1 MQFII
6 QAFRKATY
14 YKRWCILLFLV
25 CGGLSFSYLSYANP
39 YPTNFNSANFQDGDS
54 IKVTL
59 KVSRTSLR
67 QVIRLIEK
75 QTGLTFAISSTV
87 LDNARSITLQ
97 ANKQP
102 LTTVLRRIF
111 TNTGYAFEIR
121 NKQIIIYPE
130 AETSSTP
137 GITRRPVSQEA
148 EKYVVT
154 GLITDGERPLA
165 GVSIREKD
173 THSGASTNENGR
185 FRIPVVNGQAVLQFS
200 LIGYE
205 AREISLR
212 DRKTLE
218 IVLQNDPK
226 TLNDLVIIGY
236 GLHTKANITGAI
248 TKVEGRRLKSRPV
261 TNVMAALQGTA
272 PGLLVTRNNGQPGK
286 EGFNLQIRG
295 LSSGNYSEPLV
306 LVDGAPGSISL
317 LNPNDI
323 ESISVLKDAAAASIY
338 GPLAAGGVVLV
349 TTKRG
354 KSGKVAVEYSSLFG
368 IETPISMP
376 RRMRS
381 WQAASLQNEATGN
394 AGLQPVWTSRD
405 IELLKDPAINYLPR
419 LDGTQNFNYYDDID
433 PLDDVTRGNST
444 TSTYNLTARGGNS
457 DHQYLFSFG
466 QFSRQGLFNT
476 GWDKTSRTN
485 LQANFNN
492 RFSDILSLETSLQ
505 YAKSNTLSPGWRVDG
520 NYGILNFLYQQP
532 GSVPLYVP
540 GSNKYTAG
548 YNGHALLKDGGKRD
562 ERTSYA
568 DAVFTLKA
576 ENLYKG
582 LTLKAVYSPQLTTT
596 HDGLGKRTVNFYNG
610 DGYVNGVN
618 DPNTLKRG
626 YLLEVQHSLQLLAD
640 YDLSAGKA
648 NTVHILGGYAYES
661 HYQHQRVRIADRV
674 SENEMSQMSFN
685 DPLLATSRHFKGSGS
700 LASVFT
706 RINYNYKDR
715 YLLEANL
722 VASQLSY
729 NSTQQKKMQREH
741 LYPSFSAGWRLN
753 NEKWFASAFRFVDEF
768 KLRASWGMLGNF
780 NWRSGLNDFNYRD
793 QLLHPAGYPLIYYE
807 DNDRYIPGNNN
818 WETVSTTNAGLDLT
832 LFKGRLNI
840 NADYFVK
847 HNSRMQIAEQ
857 TFPQV
862 NWLAPRF
869 YNAVLRS
876 WGWELNVGWRDNRGP
891 FSYWVNANIF
901 DDQNKI
907 LSTSGPSAWL
917 NGNNRGLS
925 GLPYNAII
933 GYQAQGYFQ
942 RPADI
947 EGHAYQG
954 IVAAPGDI
962 RYVDVNNDG
971 KIDGG
976 SHTQGDHGDLVY
988 LGSSQPRYSF
998 GFDAG
1003 SSCKGFDFSIFFQGI
1018 GARKVLVPGKYAMPF
1033 VDGWQQPWL
1042 IHTDHWSPT
1051 NQNAEFPRLY
1061 SGNSPNLQP
1070 SSFWVMNA
1078 SYIRLKNLQ
1087 VGYTFHFDRSHPLVN
1102 SLRVYFS
1109 GQDLWEANRM
1119 RIRYYDPEQ
1128 ATNIGYQY
1136 PFFRSFTIGLNASF

>member
-1 MQFII
+1 MQFKI

-14 YKRWCILLFLV
+14 YRRWCILLFLV
-25 CGGLSFSYLSYANP
+25 CAGVSLSYLSRANP
-39 YPTNFNSANFQDGDS
+39 PTLQLSDFQDGDS

-59 KVSRTSLR
+59 KVSRVSLR

-75 QTGLTFAISSTV
+75 QTGLTFAVSSTV
-87 LDNARSITLQ
+87 LDNARSVSLQ
-97 ANKQP
+97 VQQQP
-102 LTTVLRRIF
+102 LTSVLRRIF
-111 TNTGYAFEIR
+111 AGTNYVFEIR
-121 NKQIIIYPE
+121 NKQIIVYPDTE
-130 AETSSTP
+130 VPAAT
-137 GITRRPVSQEA
+137 GITHRSTSPEP
-148 EKYVVT
+148 EKYVIT

-165 GVSIREKD
+165 GVSIRERD
-173 THSGASTNENGR
+173 THNGASTNENGR
-185 FRIPVVNGQAVLQFS
+185 FRMPVANGQAVLQFS

-205 AREISLR
+205 TREITLR

-218 IVLQNDPK
+218 IILQSDTK

-306 LVDGAPGSISL
+306 LIDGAPGSITL

-354 KSGKVAVEYSSLFG
+354 KPGKIAIEYSSLFG
-368 IETPISMP
+368 FERPISLP
-376 RRMRS
+376 KRMHS
-381 WQAASLQNEATGN
+381 WQAAPLANEAAAN
-394 AGLQPVWTSRD
+394 AGLPPVWTDED
-405 IELLKDPAINYLPR
+405 ISLLKNPNINFLPR
-419 LDGTQNFNYYDDID
+419 FDGTQNFNYFDDFN
-433 PLDDVTRGNST
+433 PLNSVTRNNST
-444 TSTYNLTARGGNS
+444 TATYNVSARGGNA
-457 DHQYLFSFG
+457 DHQYLLSFG

-476 GWDKTSRTN
+476 GSDKTSRTN
-485 LQANFNN
+485 IQANLNN
-492 RFSDILSLETSLQ
+492 RFSDVLSLETSLQ
-505 YAKSNTLSPGWRVDG
+505 YAQSNTLSPGWRVDG
-520 NYGILNFLYQQP
+520 NYGLLNYLYQSP
-532 GSVPLYVP
+532 ANVPVYVP
-540 GSNKYTAG
+540 GTRHYTNGFNG
-548 YNGHALLKDGGKRD
+548 YALLKDAGKRD
-562 ERTSYA
+562 EQSTYA

-596 HDGLGKRTVNFYNG
+596 HDGLGKRTVDFYNG
-610 DGYVNGVN
+610 DGYVNSVN

-626 YLLEVQHSLQLLAD
+626 YLMEVQHSLQLLAD
-640 YDLSAGKA
+640 YDLSAGKS

-661 HYQHQRVRIADRV
+661 HYQHQRVRTAEHL
-674 SENEMSQMSFN
+674 SENEMSQLSFN
-685 DPLLATSRHFKGSGS
+685 DPEQTTQLHFKGAGS

-706 RINYNYKDR
+706 RINYNFKDR

-722 VASQLSY
+722 VASQLRY
-729 NSTQQKKMQREH
+729 NSTQQKEMQREH
-741 LYPSFSAGWRLN
+741 LFPSFSAGWRLN
-753 NEKWFASAFRFVDEF
+753 NEKWFAAAFPFFDEF

-793 QLLHPAGYPLIYYE
+793 QLLRPAAYPLMSFE
-807 DNDRYIPGNNN
+807 PNDRYIPGNNN
-818 WETVSTTNAGLDLT
+818 WETISTTNAGLDLT

-847 HNSRMQIAEQ
+847 HNGRMQIAEQ
-857 TFPQV
+857 TFPEV

-869 YNAVLRS
+869 FNAVLRS
-876 WGWELNVGWRDNRGP
+876 WGWELNLGWRDNRGP
-891 FSYWVNANIF
+891 FSYWVNANVF

-907 LSTSGPSAWL
+907 LRANGPTAWL
-917 NGNNRGLS
+917 SGNNRGLT

-933 GYQAQGYFQ
+933 GYQAAGYFQ
-942 RPADI
+942 NNLDVT
-947 EGHAYQG
+947 GHAYQG
-954 IVAAPGDI
+954 NGTAPGDI
-962 RYVDVNNDG
+962 RYVDMNKDG
-971 KIDGG
+971 NIDGG
-976 SHTQGDHGDLVY
+976 SHTKDDHGDLVY

-1003 SSCKGFDFSIFFQGI
+1003 FSSKGFDFSIFFQGI
-1018 GARKVLVPGKYAMPF
+1018 GARKMLVPGKYAMPF

-1042 IHTDHWSPT
+1042 IHADHWTPA
-1051 NQNAEFPRLY
+1051 NQNADFPRLY
-1061 SGNSPNLQP
+1061 AGDSQNLTP

-1078 SYIRLKNLQ
+1078 AYIRLKNLQ
-1087 VGYTFHFDRSHPLVN
+1087 VGYTFHFNRSHPLVN
-1102 SLRVYFS
+1102 SLRFYFS
-1109 GQDLWEANRM
+1109 GQDLWEVNRM
-1119 RIRYYDPEQ
+1119 RIRYFDPEQ

-1136 PFFRSFTIGLNASF
+1136 PFFRSFTLGLNANF

>member
-1 MQFII
+1 MQVTTR
-6 QAFRKATY
+6 AFRKATY
-14 YKRWCILLFLV
+14 YRRWCILLFLV
-25 CGGLSFSYLSYANP
+25 CLGLSFSYLSYSNP
-39 YPTNFNSANFQDGDS
+39 APSTIIAFQNGDS

-87 LDNARSITLQ
+87 LDNARSVTMDVRR
-97 ANKQP
+97 QP
-102 LTTVLRRIF
+102 LTVVLRRLF
-111 TNTGYAFEIR
+111 AGSDYVFEIR
-121 NKQIIIYPE
+121 NKQIIVYPDE
-130 AETSSTP
+130 ETTVTP
-137 GITRRPVSQEA
+137 GTIRRPVSPEA
-148 EKYVVT
+148 ERFVIT
-154 GLITDGERPLA
+154 GLITDGEHPLA
-165 GVSIREKD
+165 GVSIREKG
-173 THSGASTNENGR
+173 THNGASTNENGR
-185 FRIPVVNGQAVLQFS
+185 FRMAVTNGQAVLQFS

-205 AREISLR
+205 PREVSLR
-212 DRKTLE
+212 ERKTLE
-218 IVLQNDPK
+218 IILQNDTK

-295 LSSGNYSEPLV
+295 VSSGNYSEPLV
-306 LVDGAPGSISL
+306 LIDGAPGSISL

-338 GPLAAGGVVLV
+338 SPLAAAGVVLV

-354 KSGKVAVEYSSLFG
+354 KSGKLTVEYSSLFG
-368 IETPISMP
+368 IERPISLP
-376 RRMRS
+376 RRMHS
-381 WQAASLQNEATGN
+381 WQAAPLQNEAAQN
-394 AGLQPVWTSRD
+394 AGLSPVWSAQD
-405 IELLKDPAINYLPR
+405 ISLMKDPEINFLPR
-419 LDGTQNFNYYDDID
+419 LDGTHNFNYYDDVD
-433 PLDDVTRGNST
+433 QLRNVARNNST
-444 TSTYNLTARGGNS
+444 TSTYTITAKGGND
-457 DHQYLFSFG
+457 DHQYLISMG

-485 LQANFNN
+485 IQVNFNN
-492 RFSDILSLETSLQ
+492 RFSDVLSLETSLQ

-520 NYGILNFLYQQP
+520 NYGILNFLYQSP
-532 GSVPLYVP
+532 ANVPIYVP
-540 GSNKYTAG
+540 GTTNYTTG
-548 YNGHALLKDGGKRD
+548 YNGFALLKNAGKRD
-562 ERTSYA
+562 EGTSYT

-610 DGYVNGVN
+610 DGYVNSVN
-618 DPNTLKRG
+618 DPNSLKRG
-626 YLLEVQHSLQLLAD
+626 YLMEVQHSLQLLAD

-648 NTVHILGGYAYES
+648 HTVHILGGYAYES
-661 HYQHQRVRIADRV
+661 HYQHQRVRAAANATD
-674 SENEMSQMSFN
+674 NELAQLSFN
-685 DPLLATSRHFKGSGS
+685 HPEQTEQRHFKGAGS

-722 VASQLSY
+722 VGAQLTY

-741 LYPSFSAGWRLN
+741 LFPSFSAGWRLN
-753 NEKWFASAFRFVDEF
+753 NEKWFASAFSFFDEF
-768 KLRASWGMLGNF
+768 KLRVSWGMLGNF

-793 QLLHPAGYPLIYYE
+793 QILHPTSYPLMAYE
-807 DNDRYIPGNNN
+807 DNERYIPGNNN
-818 WETVSTTNAGLDLT
+818 WETVTTTNAGLDLT

-847 HNSRMQIAEQ
+847 HNGRMQIAEQ

-862 NWLAPRF
+862 NWLQPGF

-876 WGWELNVGWRDNRGP
+876 WGWELNIGWRDNRGP
-891 FSYWVNANIF
+891 LSYWVNANIF

-907 LSTSGPSAWL
+907 LRVSGPSAWL
-917 NGNNRGLS
+917 NGINRGLP

-933 GYQAQGYFQ
+933 GYQAAGYFQ
-942 RPADI
+942 APADVA
-947 EGHAYQG
+947 GHAYQEATTG
-954 IVAAPGDI
+954 PGDI
-962 RYVDVNNDG
+962 RYADINNDG

-976 SHTQGDHGDLVY
+976 SHTKDDHGDLVY
-988 LGSSQPRYSF
+988 LGSSQPRYSY

-1003 SSCKGFDFSIFFQGI
+1003 FSSKGFDLSIFFQGI
-1018 GARKVLVPGKYAMPF
+1018 GARKVLMPGKYAMPF
-1033 VDGWQQPWL
+1033 VNGWQQPWL
-1042 IHTDHWSPT
+1042 IHADHWTPS
-1051 NQNAEFPRLY
+1051 NQDAAFPRLY
-1061 SGNSPNLQP
+1061 AGYNQNVVS

-1087 VGYTFHFDRSHPLVN
+1087 VGYTFHFDRAHPLIN

-1109 GQDLWEANRM
+1109 GQDLWEINKM
-1119 RIRYYDPEQ
+1119 RIKYYDPEQ

-1136 PFFRSFTIGLNASF
+1136 PFFRSFTLGLNANF

>member
-1 MQFII
+1 MQLTI

-25 CGGLSFSYLSYANP
+25 CLGLSFSHLSHARHSFP
-39 YPTNFNSANFQDGDS
+39 HLTDFQDGDS
-54 IKVTL
+54 IKITL
-59 KVSRTSLR
+59 KVSKASLR

-87 LDNARSITLQ
+87 LDNARSVTLQ
-97 ANKQP
+97 VRQQP
-102 LTTVLRRIF
+102 LTSVLRRIF
-111 TNTGYAFEIR
+111 AGTNYVFEIR
-121 NKQIIIYPE
+121 NKQIIVFPDTE
-130 AETSSTP
+130 APVTP
-137 GITRRPVSQEA
+137 GITRRPVNAEP

-165 GVSIREKD
+165 GVSIRERD
-173 THSGASTNENGR
+173 THSGASTNEYGR
-185 FRIPVVNGQAVLQFS
+185 FRIPVASGQAVLQFS

-205 AREISLR
+205 PREIALR
-212 DRKTLE
+212 ERKTLE
-218 IVLQNDPK
+218 IILSNDTK

-295 LSSGNYSEPLV
+295 LSSGNYSDPLV

-338 GPLAAGGVVLV
+338 SPLAAGGVVLV

-368 IETPISMP
+368 IERPISLP
-376 RRMRS
+376 KRMHS
-381 WQAASLQNEATGN
+381 WEAAPLQNEAAQN
-394 AGLQPVWTSRD
+394 AGLPPVWTDQD
-405 IELLKDPAINYLPR
+405 ITLLKDPNVNFLPR
-419 LDGTQNFNYYDDID
+419 LDGTHNFNYYDDIN
-433 PLDDVTRGNST
+433 PLKDVTRNNST
-444 TSTYNLTARGGNS
+444 TATYNIAVRGGNT
-457 DHQYLFSFG
+457 DHQYLLSLG
-466 QFSRQGLFNT
+466 QFNRQGLFNT

-485 LQANFNN
+485 IQANFNN

-505 YAKSNTLSPGWRVDG
+505 YAQSNTLSPGWRVDG
-520 NYGILNFLYQQP
+520 NYGVLNFLYQAP
-532 GSVPLYVP
+532 AAVPVYVP
-540 GSNKYTAG
+540 GTTNYTSG
-548 YNGHALLKDGGKRD
+548 FNGFALLKDAGKRD
-562 ERTSYA
+562 EGSSYT

-596 HDGLGKRTVNFYNG
+596 HDGLGKRTVSFYNG
-610 DGYVNGVN
+610 DGYVNSVN
-618 DPNTLKRG
+618 DPNSLKRG
-626 YLLEVQHSLQLLAD
+626 YLMEVQHSLQLLAD

-648 NTVHILGGYAYES
+648 HTVHILGGYAYES
-661 HYQHQRVRIADRV
+661 HYQHQRVRTAAGV
-674 SENEMSQMSFN
+674 SENEMSQLSFN
-685 DPLLATSRHFKGSGS
+685 DPLNVTQRHFKGAGS
-700 LASVFT
+700 LASVFS

-722 VASQLSY
+722 VAAQLTF

-741 LYPSFSAGWRLN
+741 LFPSLSAGWRLN
-753 NEKWFASAFRFVDEF
+753 NESWFAAAFPFFDEF

-780 NWRSGLNDFNYRD
+780 NWRNGLNDYNYHD
-793 QLLHPAGYPLIYYE
+793 QLLHPSTYPLMSYE

-847 HNSRMQIAEQ
+847 HNGRMQIAEQ

-862 NWLAPRF
+862 NWLHPRF
-869 YNAVLRS
+869 FNAVLRS
-876 WGWELNVGWRDNRGP
+876 WGWEVNIGWRDNRGP
-891 FSYWVNANIF
+891 LSYWVSANIF

-907 LSTSGPSAWL
+907 LRTNGPSAWL
-917 NGNNRGLS
+917 NGNNRGLT

-933 GYQAQGYFQ
+933 GYQSAGYFQ
-942 RPADI
+942 HSGDVAS
-947 EGHAYQG
+947 HAYQG
-954 IVAAPGDI
+954 ATTAPGDI
-962 RYVDVNNDG
+962 RYTDINKDG
-971 KIDGG
+971 NIDGG
-976 SHTQGDHGDLVY
+976 GHTKDDHGDLIY
-988 LGSSQPRYSF
+988 LGSSQPRYSY

-1003 SSCKGFDFSIFFQGI
+1003 FSARGFDLSIFFQGI
-1018 GARKVLVPGKYAMPF
+1018 GAKKVLVPGKYAMPF
-1033 VDGWQQPWL
+1033 VDNWQQPWL
-1042 IHTDHWSPT
+1042 IHADHWTPA
-1051 NQNAEFPRLY
+1051 NPDAAFPRLY
-1061 SGNSPNLQP
+1061 AGYNQNLLP
-1070 SSFWVMNA
+1070 SSSWVMNA
-1078 SYIRLKNLQ
+1078 AYIRLKNLQ
-1087 VGYTFHFDRSHPLVN
+1087 VGYTFHFDRSRPLVN
-1102 SLRVYFS
+1102 SLRIYFS
-1109 GQDLWEANRM
+1109 GQDLWEVNRM

-1128 ATNIGYQY
+1128 ATSIGYQY
-1136 PFFRSFTIGLNASF
+1136 PFFRSFTLGINANF

>member
-1 MQFII
+1 MQVKIR
-6 QAFRKATY
+6 AFRKATY
-14 YKRWCILLFLV
+14 YRRWCILLFLV
-25 CGGLSFSYLSYANP
+25 CLGLSFSYLSYSNP
-39 YPTNFNSANFQDGDS
+39 STPHITSFQDGDS

-59 KVSRTSLR
+59 KVSRASLR

-75 QTGLTFAISSTV
+75 QTGLSFAISSTV
-87 LDNARSITLQ
+87 LDNARSVTLDVKQ
-97 ANKQP
+97 QP
-102 LTTVLRRIF
+102 LTAVLRRIF
-111 TNTGYAFEIR
+111 AGSKYVFEIR
-121 NKQIIIYPE
+121 NKQIIVYPDE
-130 AETSSTP
+130 ETATTP
-137 GITRRPVSQEA
+137 GIVHRPISPEA

-165 GVSIREKD
+165 GVSIRERD

-185 FRIPVVNGQAVLQFS
+185 FRIPVTNGQSVLQFS

-205 AREISLR
+205 SREISLR
-212 DRKTLE
+212 ERKTLE
-218 IVLQNDPK
+218 IILQNDTK

-295 LSSGNYSEPLV
+295 VSSGNYSEPLV
-306 LVDGAPGSISL
+306 LIDGAPGSISL

-338 GPLAAGGVVLV
+338 GPLAAAGVVLV

-354 KSGKVAVEYSSLFG
+354 KSGKLAVEYSSLFG
-368 IETPISMP
+368 FERPISLP
-376 RRMRS
+376 KRMHS
-381 WQAASLQNEATGN
+381 WQAAPLQNEAAQN
-394 AGLQPVWTSRD
+394 AGLPPVWSTQD
-405 IELLKDPAINYLPR
+405 ISLMKDPNIDFLPR
-419 LDGTQNFNYYDDID
+419 LDGTHNFNYYDDID
-433 PLDDVTRGNST
+433 QLNNVTRNNST
-444 TSTYNLTARGGNS
+444 TSTYTITAKGGN
-457 DHQYLFSFG
+457 DNHQYLFSLG

-485 LQANFNN
+485 VQANFNN
-492 RFSDILSLETSLQ
+492 RFSDVLSLETSLQ

-520 NYGILNFLYQQP
+520 NYGILNFLYQSP
-532 GSVPLYVP
+532 GNVPVYVP
-540 GSNKYTAG
+540 GTTNYTTG
-548 YNGHALLKDGGKRD
+548 YNGFALLKDAGKRD
-562 ERTSYA
+562 EGTSYA

-610 DGYVNGVN
+610 DGYVNSVN
-618 DPNTLKRG
+618 DPNSLKRG
-626 YLLEVQHSLQLLAD
+626 YLMEVQHSLQLLAD

-648 NTVHILGGYAYES
+648 HTVHILGGYAYES
-661 HYQHQRVRIADRV
+661 HYQHQRVRTADHV
-674 SENEMSQMSFN
+674 SENELSLLSFN
-685 DPLLATSRHFKGSGS
+685 DPLKTEQRHFKGAGS
-700 LASVFT
+700 LGSVFT
-706 RINYNYKDR
+706 RINYNFKDR

-722 VASQLSY
+722 VAAQLIY

-741 LYPSFSAGWRLN
+741 LFPSFSAGWRLN
-753 NEKWFASAFRFVDEF
+753 NEKWFSSALPFFDEF
-768 KLRASWGMLGNF
+768 KIRASWGMLGNF

-793 QLLHPAGYPLIYYE
+793 QILHPTAYPLVAYE
-807 DNDRYIPGNNN
+807 DNERYIPGNNN
-818 WETVSTTNAGLDLT
+818 WETVTTTNAGIDLT
-832 LFKGRLNI
+832 LFKGKLNI

-847 HNSRMQIAEQ
+847 HNGRMQIAEQ
-857 TFPQV
+857 TYPEV
-862 NWLAPRF
+862 NWLHPRF

-876 WGWELNVGWRDNRGP
+876 WGWELNIGWRDNRGP
-891 FSYWVNANIF
+891 LSYWVNANIF

-907 LSTSGPSAWL
+907 LRVNGPSAWL
-917 NGNNRGLS
+917 NGINRGLV

-933 GYQAQGYFQ
+933 GYQAAGYF
-942 RPADI
+942 RNAADVA
-947 EGHAYQG
+947 GSAYQE
-954 IVAAPGDI
+954 ATTAPGDI
-962 RYVDVNNDG
+962 RYADINNDG

-976 SHTQGDHGDLVY
+976 SHTKDDHGDLVY
-988 LGSSQPRYSF
+988 LGSSQPRYSY

-1003 SSCKGFDFSIFFQGI
+1003 FSTKGFDFSIFFQGI
-1018 GARKVLVPGKYAMPF
+1018 GARKVLMPGKYAMPF
-1033 VDGWQQPWL
+1033 VNGWQQPWL
-1042 IHTDHWSPT
+1042 IHADHWTPT
-1051 NQNAEFPRLY
+1051 HQNADFPRLY
-1061 SGNSPNLQP
+1061 AGYNQNVAP

-1078 SYIRLKNLQ
+1078 AYIRLKNLQ
-1087 VGYTFHFDRSHPLVN
+1087 VGYTFHFDRTHPLIN

-1109 GQDLWEANRM
+1109 GQDLWEINKM
-1119 RIRYYDPEQ
+1119 RIKYYDPEQ

-1136 PFFRSFTIGLNASF
+1136 PFFRSFTLGLNANF